1 MDRMSTQPYRV
12 AVLAGGES
20 AEREVSLASGA
31 RVTAALRAAG
41 HRPETI
47 DPARTAPADVD
58 WSRFDGCFLALHG
71 GAGEDGRIQRW
82 LARRGIPFTGSGSA
96 ASRAAMSKSTAKER
110 FRRVGV
116 PTPDWVLLDASEP
129 TRDVVRRVARLGFPV
144 VIKPDAEG
152 SSLGVGIARCEAEL
166 AERVA
171 ESGRFGRL
179 VIVERKISGRE
190 FTVSLLGR
198 KALPPLEIIAHEE
211 IFDYDSK
218 YVGTLTEY
226 HFNTARSPIKAQ
238 ELQRIAAAAA
248 AALGT
253 SGLARVDMMVDGND
267 RPWIL
272 EVNTAPG
279 MTDHSLAPKA
289 AAQAGL
295 DITALCD
302 WMLREG
308 LGID

>member
-1 MDRMSTQPYRV
+1 MSTQPYRV

-110 FRRVGV
+110 FR
-116 PTPDWVLLDASEP
+116 
-129 TRDVVRRVARLGFPV
+129 RDVVRRVARLGFPV